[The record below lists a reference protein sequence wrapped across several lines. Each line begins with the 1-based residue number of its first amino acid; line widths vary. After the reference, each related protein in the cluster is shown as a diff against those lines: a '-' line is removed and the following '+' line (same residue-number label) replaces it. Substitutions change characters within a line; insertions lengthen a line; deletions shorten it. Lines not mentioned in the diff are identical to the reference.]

1 MLRAP
6 LYEKVEYLNSFI
18 NYQDFIIIAYSVL
31 IIFILKKI
39 FLSTNNFKIIKLIS
53 ILIFI
58 ILFNI
63 LVHKKPLSLVKSYIN
78 IYKDFYFNNKLIT
91 KRNIYLENLV
101 REDIDYSNSK
111 YNKII
116 IIQGESV
123 NKHFIDKNSSPFI
136 SKLLETNSSYIFDII
151 SGSNQTRY
159 SIPMIFTKADVF
171 NWKYNFI
178 HSTSI
183 ITDFKDNGYKTYWIS
198 NQGHVGKHDDWISN
212 IANEA
217 DIRIFFNKGNYTEAK
232 SDNIIIKYLN
242 NIETDKRN
250 EMYIFHLIGS
260 HNGYSKRYT
269 QEHILYKNPEDIVQ
283 EYKNT
288 IYFTDYVIKN
298 IFNHFK
304 NKGNILII
312 YISDHGEVVNN
323 SKHGHGFLP
332 PYKEEYQIPLIIYS
346 SIQNDRLK
354 KLYLENKKH
363 FFNSEN
369 MNYFI
374 KYISYLSDDINI
386 STSSIVFSR
395 NPKNQFDFNQLK
407 SYE

>member
-1 MLRAP
+1 MKDIRQAHSGE
-6 LYEKVEYLNSFI
+6 YEKSRRY
-18 NYQDFIIIAYSVL
+18 
-31 IIFILKKI
+31 
-39 FLSTNNFKIIKLIS
+39 
-53 ILIFI
+53 
-58 ILFNI
+58 
-63 LVHKKPLSLVKSYIN
+63 
-78 IYKDFYFNNKLIT
+78 
-91 KRNIYLENLV
+91 
-101 REDIDYSNSK
+101 
-111 YNKII
+111 
-116 IIQGESV
+116 
-123 NKHFIDKNSSPFI
+123 
-136 SKLLETNSSYIFDII
+136 
-151 SGSNQTRY
+151 GS
-159 SIPMIFTKADVF
+159 
-171 NWKYNFI
+171 
-178 HSTSI
+178 
-183 ITDFKDNGYKTYWIS
+183 
-198 NQGHVGKHDDWISN
+198 
-212 IANEA
+212 
-217 DIRIFFNKGNYTEAK
+217 RIWG
-232 SDNIIIKYLN
+232 
-242 NIETDKRN
+242 
-250 EMYIFHLIGS
+250 
-260 HNGYSKRYT
+260 
-269 QEHILYKNPEDIVQ
+269 V
-283 EYKNT
+283 T